1 MADRSAAERLPP
13 CDLRALVRAV
23 DLAAI
28 TEATDQCEDSTQ
40 GASEAAQS
48 RNLRRHTRIPTRVSG
63 RGNRPVTRSK
73 IHRCCCALC
82 SARYP
87 ATYGIEIS

>member
-1 MADRSAAERLPP
+1 MSHFLQFASRFAIVGLASGMIAAALTACLMADRSAAERLPP

-28 TEATDQCEDSTQ
+28 TEATDQRQDSTK

-48 RNLRRHTRIPTRVSG
+48 RNLRQHARIPT
-63 RGNRPVTRSK
+63 
-73 IHRCCCALC
+73 
-82 SARYP
+82 
-87 ATYGIEIS
+87 